1 MASTPLG
8 LFEGFV
14 HPALV
19 VGTSLAAVPLVI
31 HLLNRQRH
39 KPMTWAAMRF
49 VLAAYKKTRRRARF
63 ENWLLLLLRMA
74 AVALFALAIARPF
87 VGKDD
92 VLSGLTET
100 RRDMVLVLDASA
112 STGWRTGTRSVF
124 EGIVERARELV
135 LELDSNRGD
144 RVRLLSAAGAPR
156 LLSWRTPEEAL
167 DMLGTLREPTDEA
180 LDLAAALSEVASHA
194 EEQAGGGDAR
204 ELEVRLLSDLQ
215 RRDFLP
221 PTSSGEPAAVA
232 GRPRAE
238 SAGAELPGAGL
249 DGAESDSPTDARLF
263 AALDRLKKLGVKV
276 RVEDLGPQELVP
288 PNLAIADLSLDE
300 HEVAVDVP
308 LEVGVR
314 IANHGATATAGVKVV
329 LEVDGERRPAKLVD
343 VPARGAAAEVFEVTF
358 RHAGAHTLVARLE
371 SDRLAIDD
379 ARAAV
384 IAVPPPLRILLVD
397 GAPSS
402 DVAED
407 EVGYLAAVLAPLD
420 DAGLGGSPFETRVI
434 EPAALRDGSVSVDDF
449 DLVWLANVDAL
460 SDGVVEKL
468 EKRVAAGAGLVVSLG
483 DQVQAE
489 VYDRRFFAAD
499 GSGLLPA
506 ELAGRV
512 SVPSRR
518 ESYFRAH
525 QFDAQ
530 HPALAFFADEKWR
543 PLFTEVP
550 VYEFVATR
558 PLPAA
563 HVLARLDDE
572 AQSPLLVEKAFDRGR
587 VMLLTT
593 TIDTA
598 WTRIAESPR
607 TLVPLVHELVRWVGR
622 PRGASRNVAVG
633 RGIELEVAEFPR
645 SPVIVRPDGAR
656 AGLAG
661 EAVAAGPNA
670 WRLPRIDDTARV
682 GLYRVEFSDGAAQSF
697 AVQLDPRES
706 DLERIGASELS
717 SLHPAL
723 VPVSSLTTE
732 RSREPET
739 AAPRGELWRWLA
751 IAALAALVLETLW
764 SAWIGRARSV
774 RP

>member
-1 MASTPLG
+1 MLAALLASAPLA

-19 VGTSLAAVPLVI
+19 VGTSLAAVPLII

-63 ENWLLLLLRMA
+63 ENWLLLFLRMA
-74 AVALFALAIARPF
+74 AVALLALAIARPF

-100 RRDMVLVLDASA
+100 RRDLVLVLDASA
-112 STGWRTGTRSVF
+112 STGWRAGTRSVF

-194 EEQAGGGDAR
+194 EEQAGGGDAS

-215 RRDFLP
+215 KRDFLP
-221 PTSSGEPAAVA
+221 PTSSGETSAAA
-232 GRPRAE
+232 SSEAQ
-238 SAGAELPGAGL
+238 
-249 DGAESDSPTDARLF
+249 TDARLF
-263 AALDRLKKLGVKV
+263 EALDRLKKLGVKV
-276 RVEDLGPQELVP
+276 RVEDLGPDELVP
-288 PNLAIADLSLDE
+288 PNLSIADISLDE

-314 IANHGATATAGVKVV
+314 IANHGATANAGVKVV

-384 IAVPPPLRILLVD
+384 IAVPPPLRVLLVD

-420 DAGLGGSPFETRVI
+420 DDGLGGSPFDTRVV

-460 SDGVVEKL
+460 SDAVVEKL

-506 ELAGRV
+506 ELAGRI

-525 QFDAQ
+525 QFDEQ

-598 WTRIAESPR
+598 WTRMPESPR
-607 TLVPLVHELVRWVGR
+607 TLVPLVHEIVRWVGR

-661 EAVAAGPNA
+661 EPVAAGPNA

-682 GLYRVEFSDGAAQSF
+682 GLYRVEFSDGAAQPF

-706 DLERIGASELS
+706 DLERIGASELA

-723 VPVSSLTTE
+723 VAVSSLTTE
-732 RSREPET
+732 RSREPESS
-739 AAPRGELWRWLA
+739 APRGELWRWLA